1 MFAMNL
7 AMAYLQNLMP
17 SWAVIA
23 CWSALTS
30 VVVML
35 LYRRWSPQDKMT
47 GMIEEMGKLQKK
59 MFSLQASPEEATAAS
74 LEYLRLSLK
83 RIGMTF
89 VPMLLSSLPALLV
102 WGALDAF
109 YRQPSVTPY
118 VLSVDI
124 GWPAHWLSVFL
135 FFSIIFSLALK
146 FFLRIK

>member
-1 MFAMNL
+1 MPVMN
-7 AMAYLQNLMP
+7 AIMAGLQAVMP

-35 LYRRWSPQDKMT
+35 LYRRLSPQEKMT
-47 GMIEEMGKLQKK
+47 GMIQEMKPLQKK
-59 MFSLQASPEEATAAS
+59 MLSLDISPEEATSAS

-83 RIGMTF
+83 RVGITL

-102 WGALDAF
+102 WVALDNF
-109 YRQPSVTPY
+109 YQQADVTVQ
-118 VLSVDI
+118 VLTATPEWM
-124 GWPAHWLSVFL
+124 GHWLTVFL

-146 FFLRIK
+146 IVLRIK